1 MSSLHRKLVK
11 KISMKFPTFK
21 EEAERIKTGKPTV
34 NRDLSRIKTR
44 IKTRK
49 STGKPTVKR
58 NSSAVRRDAM
68 KKHDSE
74 VFSVKPPQ
82 QTFVSND
89 DALLKRKRRWPINRS
104 RGKTIGSTVEHYDPQ
119 DIIKRSIA
127 KTRRGGKRSKTRK
140 KRKRRKTRKK
150 RKRRRRS
157 RQK

>member
-34 NRDLSRIKTR
+34 KRDLSRIKTR

-58 NSSAVRRDAM
+58 NSLALRDAM
-68 KKHDSE
+68 DKHDSE

-127 KTRRGGKRSKTRK
+127 KTRRGGKRRKTRK

>member
-11 KISMKFPTFK
+11 KFSMKFPTFK

-34 NRDLSRIKTR
+34 KRDLSRIKTR

-58 NSSAVRRDAM
+58 NSLALRDAM
-68 KKHDSE
+68 DKHDSE

-127 KTRRGGKRSKTRK
+127 KTHRGGKRRKTRK